1 MERRKTK
8 KIKVGNIYIGGD
20 AKITVQSM
28 LNRPASDIEEIGR
41 AHV

>member
-8 KIKVGNIYIGGD
+8 KIKVGNTYIGGD
-20 AKITVQSM
+20 APITVQSM
-28 LNRPASDIEEIGR
+28 LNKPAHDKIGR